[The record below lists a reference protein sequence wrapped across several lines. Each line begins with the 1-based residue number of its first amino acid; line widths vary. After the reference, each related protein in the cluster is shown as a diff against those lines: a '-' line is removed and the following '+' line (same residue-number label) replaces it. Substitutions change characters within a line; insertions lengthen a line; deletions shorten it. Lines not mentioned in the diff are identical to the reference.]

1 MIAKQVMDASAV
13 LLNDKALSVFTY
25 TDQIPFLNIAL
36 DELQEELELNN
47 VPTTNKT
54 AAVITI
60 LTGITG
66 IGGGGGNPDLPPNTV
81 EPINLFERVTGSTYT
96 FMQMTKVDFLPVNQV
111 PTAFLLFWSWEGD
124 TIHFVPGGA
133 TGSVDVQIHYVKSIF
148 KDIATETDQINWDRA
163 KTFLTY
169 RNAALCAE
177 FIGENLERAT
187 ELNGFAGLALNR
199 ALGIATKGRQS
210 ISTRRRPFMSS
221 WRARRI
227 V

>member
-1 MIAKQVMDASAV
+1 MIAKQVMDKSAV
-13 LLNDKALSVFTY
+13 LLNDSALSIFSY
-25 TDQIPFLNIAL
+25 SAQIPYLNIAL

-47 VPTTNKT
+47 VPITNKT

-66 IGGGGGNPDLPPNTV
+66 IGGGGGNPNLPPNLV
-81 EPINLFERVTGSTYT
+81 EPINLFERTTGSTYT
-96 FMQMTKVDFLPVNQV
+96 FVQMTKVDFLPVNQV

-124 TIHFVPGGA
+124 VIKFVPGGA
-133 TGSVDVQIHYVKSIF
+133 TGSVDIQLHYVKSIF
-148 KDIATETDQINWDRA
+148 GEIATETDAIPWDKA

-221 WRARRI
+221 WRARRVI
-227 V
+227 